1 MKVYLAG
8 PEVFLP
14 NAREVLDAKI
24 ALARRYGFTPVSP
37 GDLEVTAY
45 ESKRAHGLAIS
56 AVNEKLMLS
65 AEMII
70 ANLTPFRGI
79 AADVGTVY
87 ELGFMCARGCPAYG
101 FSNVAKTHFERLKGY
116 YGGAVHPD
124 AQGRPRGPDGL
135 AVEDFDMA
143 DNLMLDGG
151 IEARGGALVTR
162 EVAGDRLFLDLGAF
176 EECLVLAARRLLAST
191 AR

>member
-24 ALARRYGFTPVSP
+24 ALTRRYGFTPVSP
-37 GDLEVTAY
+37 GDLEIPAY
-45 ESKRAHGLAIS
+45 ETKRGHGLAIS
-56 AVNEKLMLS
+56 AVNEKLMLG
-65 AEMII
+65 AEMIV

-101 FSNVAKTHFERLKGY
+101 FSNVARDHFERLKAY

-135 AVEDFDMA
+135 AVEDFDMIE
-143 DNLMLDGG
+143 NLMLDGG
-151 IEARGGALVTR
+151 IEARGGAFVTR
-162 EVAGDRLFLDLGAF
+162 EVAAEAMFTDLGAF
-176 EECLVLAARRLLAST
+176 EECLSIAARRLLAGH
-191 AR
+191 

>member
-24 ALARRYGFTPVSP
+24 ALARSHGFTPLSP
-37 GDLEVTAY
+37 GDLEVASYT
-45 ESKRAHGLAIS
+45 SKHGHGLAIS
-56 AVNEKLMLS
+56 AVNERLMRD

-70 ANLTPFRGI
+70 ANLTPFRGL

-101 FSNVAKTHFERLKGY
+101 FSNAAKNHFERVQAY
-116 YGGAVHPD
+116 YGGKVAPG
-124 AQGRPRGPDGL
+124 AQGRPRGPDGM
-135 AVEDFDMA
+135 AVEDFDMIE
-143 DNLMLDGG
+143 NLMVDGG
-151 IEARGGALVTR
+151 IEARGGVFVTR
-162 EVAGDRLFLDLGAF
+162 EVAADRLFLDLSAF
-176 EECLVLAARRLLAST
+176 EECLSIAATRLLS
-191 AR
+191 ART